1 MLKLDAL
8 KFKLATL
15 ISIFRYIYLQY
26 VHDRVY
32 STSNGYIN
40 GYVLVALLLYL
51 LGVPLYLI
59 LAAVGARVVYRKSV
73 GNEIVNT
80 GNHPYNVIM
89 FFIMILIVVH
99 LTPTRP

>member
-26 VHDRVY
+26 IHDHVY
-32 STSNGYIN
+32 NTSNGYIN

-89 FFIMILIVVH
+89 FFIMILTVVH

>member
-8 KFKLATL
+8 KFRLALL
-15 ISIFRYIYLQY
+15 ISIFRYIYLHYAHDY
-26 VHDRVY
+26 VY
-32 STSNGYIN
+32 NTSNGYIN

-51 LGVPLYLI
+51 LGIPLYLI
-59 LAAVGARVVYRKSV
+59 LAAVGARVVYRKSI

-89 FFIMILIVVH
+89 FFIMILIVAH
-99 LTPTRP
+99 LTPSRP

>member
-1 MLKLDAL
+1 MLKLDVL

-15 ISIFRYIYLQY
+15 ISIFRYIYLHY
-26 VHDRVY
+26 VHDHVY
-32 STSNGYIN
+32 SASNGYIN
-40 GYVLVALLLYL
+40 GYILVALLLYL

-59 LAAVGARVVYRKSV
+59 LTAVGARVVYRKSV
-73 GNEIVNT
+73 GNEIVNI